1 MKTIKLIAAFAIL
14 ALSVGCTQQVPPAHL
29 GKVLTPSGYSPD
41 VYPPSRVSGFGP
53 FSRDTLILLETGTQ
67 VKSERM
73 KVIMADKLTLIADV
87 KFRTRIA
94 GNQKAINAMFNDIV
108 PVEDRVTLNSVYA
121 IYGKMLVR
129 NKGREIL
136 SSYTVEDVHK
146 NYARI
151 SSEIH
156 NAMTDA
162 FAGIPL
168 EISDVAL
175 GNIQYPAVVTA
186 AVEKAAERKMAIEQE
201 KNQALIDM
209 VKKQNA
215 EKLAQADYRIE
226 MIKAKTLRDA
236 NKTIG
241 DGVTPM
247 LIQYK
252 ALEVQAKMAEN
263 KNAVFMPYDAL
274 GSIGAQTRMYSK

>member
-1 MKTIKLIAAFAIL
+1 MKNIKLIAVFAIL
-14 ALSVGCTQQVPPAHL
+14 GLSIGCTSQVPPAHL
-29 GKVLTPSGYSPD
+29 GKVLTSSGYSPD
-41 VYPPSRVSGFGP
+41 VYPPSRVTVWG
-53 FSRDTLILLETGTQ
+53 RDTLILLETGTQ
-67 VKSERM
+67 VKTERV
-73 KVIMADKLTLIADV
+73 KVIMKDKLTLTADV
-87 KFRTRIA
+87 KFRTRIS
-94 GNQKAINAMFNDIV
+94 GDKNTINSMFNDIV
-108 PVEDRVTLNSVYA
+108 PENERVSLDKVYGT
-121 IYGKMLVR
+121 YGRMLVR
-129 NKGREIL
+129 NKGRETL
-136 SSYTVEDVHK
+136 SNYTVEDVHK

-156 NAMTDA
+156 SSLTKA
-162 FAGIPL
+162 FAGVPL

-175 GNIQYPAVVTA
+175 GNIKYPAVVTA

-201 KNQALIDM
+201 KNQSAIDM

-241 DGVTPM
+241 AGVTPM

-263 KNAVFMPYDAL
+263 KNAIFMPYDAL
-274 GSIGAQTRMYSK
+274 GSIGAQTRMFSK